1 MRKLMSLAASAVM
14 AAAGL
19 TAMAGSPA
27 QAAEELQYV
36 ALGDSYASGVG
47 AGNYDPAGG
56 DCKRSANSYPS
67 LLQKAHSEYKLTDVS
82 CSGAT
87 IEDVRANQ
95 LSAVNGDTDVVTVT
109 VGGNDAQF
117 STVAADCLLNT
128 DSYCKSSTAM
138 ASYYARNQ
146 MVTELAGLYADIK
159 ERAPQAEIVVL
170 GYPRVISETG
180 TCPLIDLSADKRTY
194 MNGYADALNEGTE
207 AAAAE
212 QSVTFVDVRDAF
224 QGHGACGSDSWIN
237 DLTNLSEV
245 FHPTAAGYES
255 GYYPELDKTLA

>member
-1 MRKLMSLAASAVM
+1 M
-14 AAAGL
+14 AAA
-19 TAMAGSPA
+19 PA

-47 AGNYDPAGG
+47 AGNYDPDGG

-67 LLQKAHSEYKLTDVS
+67 LVQKAHSEYKLTDVS

-117 STVAADCLLNT
+117 TTVATDCLLNT
-128 DSYCKSSTAM
+128 DSYCKSSAGM
-138 ASYYARNQ
+138 ASSYARNQ
-146 MVTELAGLYADIK
+146 LVTELAGLYGEIK
-159 ERAPQAEIVVL
+159 DRAPEAEIIVL
-170 GYPRVISETG
+170 GYPRALSPTG

-194 MNGYADALNEGTE
+194 MNGFADALAEGTE
-207 AAAAE
+207 AAAAQ

-224 QGHGACGSDSWIN
+224 QDHGACGSDSWIN

-245 FHPTAAGYES
+245 FHPTAAGYQS
-255 GYYPELDKTLA
+255 GYYPQLVKTLG